1 MRFLIVY
8 MLVFLGF
15 PLKIYSQET
24 ITSKVIDENGNGVP
38 FATIGI
44 SGKNFGMVTF
54 EDGSFSLVHSQ
65 EYLGDTLTISS
76 LGFKKEKISYDGF
89 FNTPPASIL
98 LRQEATLLNEIVVSS
113 KQLFFHQL
121 GTKKKKSPNHLGI
134 SSPLEGAT
142 VAMLI
147 DDISEPVLINE
158 IAVVVRQLNMEA
170 VQIRCRIFD
179 VDPITKLPGNDLLDE
194 NLIETSTEKQQKLVF
209 KPSEELW
216 VKQAFFV
223 GFEWIMTKDQF
234 EKLQKAKAAFS
245 TDFIGE
251 IVAQNPGYN
260 FNVNENKRIQFRDD
274 KGKIIKKV
282 ALTDEQT
289 AILNE
294 KDAASPKLQFKIKM
308 KGTHTYTGSPIT
320 GKWYK
325 SPHEALVSVRVG
337 SNSKKWS
344 PTPKE
349 KETILFGNKE
359 IVTSE
364 LEAFLKEGMEKES
377 IQGLSIA
384 IFDQDKIRY
393 HDVRGSADT
402 ENGILVNEETIFE
415 AASLSKPLFA
425 YLIMKYVDTG
435 ILDLDRPL
443 FEYLPYEDIEY
454 DERYKKITARMVLS
468 HTSGFPNWRNDHE
481 GKLFISFE
489 PGTNYQYSGEGFQ
502 YLAKVLAHLLE
513 TDDMG
518 LEQAFQK
525 KVAQPLGLKTTKF
538 LQNEKNLANKAAPY
552 KNGMRVENR
561 YSNDV
566 FGAAFSVHSEA
577 KDFSIW
583 LRALLNEKG
592 LSSDSFTELF
602 KTQIQATNDEDNLNG
617 ASAWTLGFGKYHLE
631 DSIFYGHGGNNY
643 GYTSGFFISKEQ
655 KLGAVI
661 FMNADQVS
669 DFVVDVFR
677 FLIEY

>member
-1 MRFLIVY
+1 